1 MNVEIQHSSFIHLYC
16 AMRWGNVFGIFVPI
30 SFCAL
35 VLYNR

>member
-1 MNVEIQHSSFIHLYC
+1 MNVEIQHSSFIHWYC
-16 AMRWGNVFGIFVPI
+16 AMRWGNVFEIPVPI